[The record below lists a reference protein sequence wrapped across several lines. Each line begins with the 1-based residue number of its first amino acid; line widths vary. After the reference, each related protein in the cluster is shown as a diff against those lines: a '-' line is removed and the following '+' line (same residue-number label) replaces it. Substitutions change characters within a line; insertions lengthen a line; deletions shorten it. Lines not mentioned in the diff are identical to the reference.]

1 MHVRQELYDSHHTST
16 HTNIQ
21 GSLMDTEKMLLHC
34 IFRFIPVKFIMGPAA
49 FGNASFGPPTNDDKS
64 SHFSELLITK
74 YISFIWNSEFST
86 ILFGQIMSPSFG
98 TIHWLKRNHY
108 GVNGDVGKTQQI

>member
-1 MHVRQELYDSHHTST
+1 MQALAHQQMMTRAHT
-16 HTNIQ
+16 
-21 GSLMDTEKMLLHC
+21 
-34 IFRFIPVKFIMGPAA
+34 
-49 FGNASFGPPTNDDKS
+49 
-64 SHFSELLITK
+64 FSELLITK

-98 TIHWLKRNHY
+98 TIHYAKGNHY